1 MTLIFDEFD
10 YFLKAVFTA
19 VFLDID
25 SHICFLVSNF
35 LDFTYALDPEE
46 QLIFCLLFFLC
57 SHHYDFLTSLLPLS
71 LHLVN
76 LEVIVSLFHTL

>member
-10 YFLKAVFTA
+10 YFLQAVLTT
-19 VFLDID
+19 VLLDIN
-25 SHICFLVSNF
+25 SHISFLISNF
-35 LDFTYALDPEE
+35 LDFTYTLNPEE